1 MTLPQ
6 PVRWTLDDLA
16 ADVAT
21 AMNDFRQERL
31 AEPLALWKK
40 TFRAH
45 EALFRKLFDEF
56 GLKDPSQLNAA
67 HIADLYEK
75 KLGHAFR
82 YLAAPPISDDD
93 LKVLAETTL
102 SQTSLKANP
111 DHAERVLKTVL
122 QALDP
127 MRFPWV
133 TAKRAPTTIE
143 WEAAILASAALMTAQ
158 RVATTRRNTGK
169 DTQENAVKDY
179 LRDVLKLTEVEP
191 HAITTLMDAPAPGSF
206 CREAKVAGR
215 KADIVVVL
223 YDKRLLLI
231 ECKVSNSAL
240 NSVKRVNNDAGA
252 KAGAWIQSLGEAQ
265 VVPAAM
271 LSGVFKAH
279 NLDQAQNHKLALF
292 WAHRMEDLG
301 DFILS
306 TKPKGK
312 GKSS

>member
-1 MTLPQ
+1 MTAPQ
-6 PVRWTLDDLA
+6 PVRWTLADLT

-21 AMNDFRQERL
+21 AMEDFRKERL
-31 AEPLALWKK
+31 AEPLALWKE
-40 TFRAH
+40 TFREHAV
-45 EALFRKLFDEF
+45 LFRKLFDEF
-56 GLKDPSQLNAA
+56 GLKDPSQLSAA
-67 HIADLYEK
+67 HIVDLYEK

-93 LKVLAETTL
+93 LKVLAESTL
-102 SQTSLKANP
+102 SQKSLKTNP
-111 DHAERVLKTVL
+111 DQAERVLKTVL

-133 TAKRAPTTIE
+133 KDSRTPTTVE
-143 WEAAILASAALMTAQ
+143 WESAILASAALMTAQ

-169 DTQENAVKDY
+169 DTQEKAVKDY
-179 LRDVLKLTEVEP
+179 LRTALNLTEVPP
-191 HAITTLMDAPAPGSF
+191 HNINTLMDAPAPGSF
-206 CREAKVAGR
+206 SGEANVVGR

-252 KAGAWIQSLGEAQ
+252 KASAWVQSLGDAQ

-279 NLDQAQNHKLALF
+279 NLEQAQARKLSLF
-292 WAHRMEDLG
+292 WAHRLTDLEK
-301 DFILS
+301 FILS
-306 TKPKGK
+306 TRPKGK
-312 GKSS
+312 SARR